1 MVSATLLFAMLS
13 NLILLPALLLS
24 LEKVIA
30 NKEVMREPS
39 LRIIAEEEDM
49 EDVENE
55 KSTS

>member
-1 MVSATLLFAMLS
+1 
-13 NLILLPALLLS
+13 LPALLLS